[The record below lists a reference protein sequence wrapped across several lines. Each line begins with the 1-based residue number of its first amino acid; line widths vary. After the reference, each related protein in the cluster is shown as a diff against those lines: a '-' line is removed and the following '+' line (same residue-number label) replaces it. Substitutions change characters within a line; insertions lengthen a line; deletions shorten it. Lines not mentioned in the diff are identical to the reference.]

1 MWRVR
6 DAESFQTAS
15 VLPALPPRPAQEKKA
30 GRMRVRQE
38 DTVWEVFAAWLSQ
51 WACWHTLFE
60 AFAAA
65 GCCHVSF
72 RATAIN
78 ARSCCPSSATPVHLS
93 RQSSCRRSPSLAL
106 SVARSSFFSPLAVL
120 GIHPF
125 MSILSC
131 PLSFSSSF
139 PACLFR
145 TFTPVVAH
153 CVEVSRTRSGRGQVG
168 DAAIDLPDASVIIQV
183 TGGSTC
189 PCMPFCMLRALCP
202 PCGRS
207 SPPLPFFFTNRPPHS
222 GKKMWRHV
230 RVPS

>member
-1 MWRVR
+1 
-6 DAESFQTAS
+6 
-15 VLPALPPRPAQEKKA
+15 LPRGSHSARA
-30 GRMRVRQE
+30 GTRCLNR
-38 DTVWEVFAAWLSQ
+38 L
-51 WACWHTLFE
+51 L
-60 AFAAA
+60 AA
-65 GCCHVSF
+65 GCCDVSF

-131 PLSFSSSF
+131 PLSFSSYF

-189 PCMPFCMLRALCP
+189 PCMPFCMLRALCL

-222 GKKMWRHV
+222 EKRCRGMCACHHDAHKHASLP
-230 RVPS
+230 PSLSVARARSHTHAHMHRYHRISGRDRRRRSD